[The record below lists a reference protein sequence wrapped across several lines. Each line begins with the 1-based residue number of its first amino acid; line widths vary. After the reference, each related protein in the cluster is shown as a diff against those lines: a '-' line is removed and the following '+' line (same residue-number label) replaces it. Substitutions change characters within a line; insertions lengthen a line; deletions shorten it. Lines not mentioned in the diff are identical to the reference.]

1 MKHRVKV
8 DVVTQ
13 KRGLFGTREIVKKK
27 TITVTG
33 KEYRWMK
40 REKWNQPVSSEAERL
55 AGLWL
60 MWEEELAEEHGED
73 WL

>member
-13 KRGLFGTREIVKKK
+13 KKGLFGTREVVKKQ
-27 TITVTG
+27 TITVSG
-33 KEYRWMK
+33 KEYRKMK
-40 REKWNQPVSSEAERL
+40 REKWNRPVSSEAERMAAL
-55 AGLWL
+55 YLV
-60 MWEEELAEEHGED
+60 WEEELAEEHGED